1 MRTALLVL
9 TVALWSVP
17 AGAAQAQRPRDAEA
31 ESQPTIG
38 TGSISGLVV
47 TDETP
52 PQPVRRAVVT
62 LTGAELR
69 PSRGAITDDE
79 GRFAIGGLP
88 PGRFVLTA
96 MRPSFITSTY
106 GSKRPGRPGTPVLL
120 TAGQTQ
126 NVVVRIWRGA
136 VIAGVLRDDTGEPVA
151 GVPVTAVRV
160 SGSGGGQSLTL
171 TNNGGV
177 TDDRGEY
184 RIFGLEPGTYTVS
197 ARPSSAGGTSPMIAL
212 ATAEV
217 DAALEA
223 LKAGKP
229 PGSAASNRPAETS
242 TSARPFDYSP
252 IYYPGVPART
262 DASPIALVA
271 GQEVTGVDFALQRI
285 VTLVVEGQVTR
296 PDGQPGAGAQ
306 VQLTPAG
313 SIDFATEQES
323 ILSATAG
330 PDGTFRFRQ
339 VTPGNY
345 TLFTRAP
352 AQPAPPQTTVTSGIV
367 QAGVRGLQ
375 LWATSTLSVASDLS
389 GIALTLRPPLTM
401 SGRVRFD
408 SAETKPPA
416 NLAQLRVTLFPPELQ
431 KVRSGVPIRT
441 IAFVPPGTV
450 RADGTFELTNVVP
463 GRYVLGISGPALE
476 GTGWWA
482 KSAMLGGRDL
492 LDGRIEITS
501 DTNLSGVDVTFTDR
515 RSELS
520 GTLQTAAGEAASDVF
535 VIAYAADRN
544 LRGPNARRVQA
555 VRPGVDG
562 KYVIKDLPAGEYL
575 LAAVTD
581 VDQDEWQDPAFLD
594 RLQSASVKLTIA
606 EGEKK
611 TLDLRI
617 GG

>member
-1 MRTALLVL
+1 MRKALLAL
-9 TVALWSVP
+9 AVAVWSVP
-17 AGAAQAQRPRDAEA
+17 AGAAQAQPPPRDAEA
-31 ESQPTIG
+31 RPTAG
-38 TGSISGLVV
+38 TASISGIVV
-47 TDETP
+47 TDEMP

-79 GRFAIGGLP
+79 GRFTIAGLP
-88 PGRFVLTA
+88 AGRFVLTA

-106 GSKRPGRPGTPVLL
+106 GSKRPGRPGTPVLV

-126 NVVVRIWRGA
+126 KVVVRIWRGA

-151 GVPVTAVRV
+151 SVPVTAVRV
-160 SGSGGGQSLTL
+160 GGSGGGPALTL

-177 TDDRGEY
+177 TNDRGEY
-184 RIFGLEPGTYTVS
+184 RIFGLEPAAYIVS
-197 ARPSSAGGTSPMIAL
+197 ARPSAGGTSPMIAL

-223 LKAGKP
+223 LRAQG
-229 PGSAASNRPAETS
+229 GRGGAAPNRPPETS
-242 TSARPFDYSP
+242 ATVRPFDYAP
-252 IYYPGVPART
+252 IYYPGVPARS
-262 DASPIALVA
+262 DASPITLVA
-271 GQEVTGVDFALQRI
+271 GQEITGVDFALQRI
-285 VTLVVEGQVTR
+285 VTLIVEGQVTR
-296 PDGQPGAGAQ
+296 PDGQPAAGAE

-323 ILSATAG
+323 ILNATAG
-330 PDGTFRFRQ
+330 SDGTFRFRQ

-352 AQPAPPQTTVTSGIV
+352 AQPAPMTTVTSGL
-367 QAGVRGLQ
+367 VRPGPQGTQ
-375 LWATSTLSVASDLS
+375 LWATTALSVASDLS

-401 SGRVRFD
+401 SGRVRFE

-416 NLAQLRVTLFPPELQ
+416 NLAQLRVMLFPPELQ
-431 KVRSGVPIRT
+431 NVRSGVPVRT

-476 GTGWWA
+476 GTEWWA
-482 KSAMLGGRDL
+482 KSATLGGRDL
-492 LDGRIEITS
+492 LDDRIEITS
-501 DTNLSGVDVTFTDR
+501 DMNLSGVEVTFTDR

-520 GTLQTAAGEAASDVF
+520 GTLQTTAGEAASDVF
-535 VIAYAADRN
+535 VIAYPSDRK
-544 LRGPNARRVQA
+544 LWGPNSRRVQA

-581 VDQDEWQDPAFLD
+581 VDQDEWRDPSFLE
-594 RLQSASVKLTIA
+594 RLQPASVKVTIA

-611 TLDLRI
+611 TLHLRI

>member
-1 MRTALLVL
+1 MTKAPLLVVL
-9 TVALWSVP
+9 ALWCVP
-17 AGAAQAQRPRDAEA
+17 AGAGQVPPPRD
-31 ESQPTIG
+31 ESRPTVG
-38 TGSISGLVV
+38 TASISGVVV

-62 LTGAELR
+62 LTGADLR

-79 GRFAIGGLP
+79 GRFTIGGLP
-88 PGRFVLTA
+88 SGRFVLTA
-96 MRPSFITSTY
+96 MRPSFVTSTY
-106 GSKRPGRPGTPVLL
+106 GAKRPGRPGTPVLL

-136 VIAGVLRDDTGEPVA
+136 VIAGVLRDDMGEPVD
-151 GVPVTAVRV
+151 GVPVTVVRLR
-160 SGSGGGQSLTL
+160 GSAGSSLTL
-171 TNNGGV
+171 SNNGGQ
-177 TDDRGEY
+177 TNDRGEY
-184 RIFGLEPGTYTVS
+184 RIFGLEPGTYIVS
-197 ARPSSAGGTSPMIAL
+197 ARPLSAGSTSPMIAM

-223 LKAGKP
+223 LRQLKPAGGVTANRQP
-229 PGSAASNRPAETS
+229 DPTTAS
-242 TSARPFDYSP
+242 RPFDLAP
-252 IYYPGVPART
+252 IYYPGTPSRT
-262 DASPIALVA
+262 DASPITLVA
-271 GQEVTGVDFALQRI
+271 GQEATGMDFALQRV
-285 VTLVVEGQVTR
+285 VTWVVEGQLTR
-296 PDGQPGAGAQ
+296 PDGQRGTGAE

-313 SIDFATEQES
+313 SSDFVTEQES
-323 ILSATAG
+323 ILNATVD

-345 TLFTRAP
+345 TLFARAP
-352 AQPAPPQTTVTSGIV
+352 AQPPAASPRTAGLVTPGPQGP
-367 QAGVRGLQ
+367 Q
-375 LWATSTLSVASDLS
+375 LWATTPLSVGSDIS
-389 GIALTLRPPLTM
+389 GIALTLRPAFTL

-408 SAETKPPA
+408 SGTLKPPE
-416 NLAQLRVTLFPPELQ
+416 NLTQLRVMLFPPEIQ
-431 KVRSGVPIRT
+431 NVRSGVPIRS

-463 GRYVLGISGPALE
+463 GRYVLAITGVPLD

-482 KSAMLGGRDL
+482 RSAILGGRDL
-492 LDGRIEITS
+492 LDGPIDISS
-501 DTNLSGVDVTFTDR
+501 DTNLAGVEVTFTDR

-520 GTLQTAAGEAASDVF
+520 GTLQTSTGDAASDVF
-535 VIAYAADRN
+535 VIAFAADRGFW
-544 LRGPNARRVQA
+544 GPNARRVQA

-562 KYVIKDLPAGEYL
+562 KYVIRDLPPGDYL

-581 VDQDEWQDPAFLD
+581 VDQDEWQDPAFLE
-594 RLQSASVKLTIA
+594 RLQPGSIKVAIA